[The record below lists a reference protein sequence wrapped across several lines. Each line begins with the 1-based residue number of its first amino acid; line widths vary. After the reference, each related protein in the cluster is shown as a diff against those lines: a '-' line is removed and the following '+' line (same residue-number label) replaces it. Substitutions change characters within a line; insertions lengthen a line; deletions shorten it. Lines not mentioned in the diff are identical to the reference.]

1 MADRVLPGP
10 LDEKACA
17 REAVCIHTK
26 KIFDSCR
33 DKDCI
38 EDLRV
43 FPTLSSQPFLEGAF
57 SIRPR
62 SAEVL
67 YINVHVEEVT
77 FNRGNYAVDAT
88 YFYKIRG
95 EACPGGQE
103 VKGLAVFS
111 KRVILFGGEGNARSF
126 SSDGSGSRELTA
138 TVEAVHPLA
147 LGMKLVDANCFQPC
161 QTDMIPELTPDI
173 LESIG
178 EELVLTPGARA
189 WYVTLGQFSITRLER
204 DTQLVIPVYNYC
216 FPEKECE
223 GCGADEDP
231 CTLFGRIRFPL
242 EEFFP
247 SDASCCRCEEYR
259 DLSSS

>member
-1 MADRVLPGP
+1 MADRVQPGP
-10 LDEKACA
+10 LNETACA
-17 REAVCIHTK
+17 KEAVCIHTK

-43 FPTLSSQPFLEGAF
+43 FPTTSSQPLLESAF

-67 YINVHVEEVT
+67 CIKVHVEEVT

-111 KRVILFGGEGNARSF
+111 KRVILFGGEGNARRF
-126 SSDGSGSRELTA
+126 SSDDNQNGNDLTA
-138 TVEAVHPLA
+138 AVEAVDPLA
-147 LGMKLVDANCFQPC
+147 LGMKLVDANCPPC
-161 QTDMIPELTPDI
+161 SMDMIPEITPEI
-173 LESIG
+173 LQSMG
-178 EELVLTPGARA
+178 EEIVLTPNGRS

-223 GCGADEDP
+223 GGADEDP
-231 CTLFGRIRFPL
+231 CTLFSRVRFPV

-247 SDASCCRCEEYR
+247 VDSVCRCEEYR
-259 DLSSS
+259 DLT